1 VLRFTE
7 LLITELAENRKL
19 KTDMLKWGA
28 FWTTFGA
35 LFLAEMGD
43 KTQLAAITLAAQTR
57 SPVSVFLGA
66 VLALALVSLIG
77 VAVGSTLGQYL
88 PAELLHKVAAVAFI
102 LIGALMLLGK
112 I

>member
-1 VLRFTE
+1 
-7 LLITELAENRKL
+7 
-19 KTDMLKWGA
+19 MLKWTA

-66 VLALALVSLIG
+66 ALALTLVSLIG
-77 VAVGSTLGQYL
+77 VGVGAVLGEYL
-88 PAELLHKVAAVAFI
+88 PENILRKVAAAAFI
-102 LIGALMLLGK
+102 VVGILMLWGK
-112 I
+112 L